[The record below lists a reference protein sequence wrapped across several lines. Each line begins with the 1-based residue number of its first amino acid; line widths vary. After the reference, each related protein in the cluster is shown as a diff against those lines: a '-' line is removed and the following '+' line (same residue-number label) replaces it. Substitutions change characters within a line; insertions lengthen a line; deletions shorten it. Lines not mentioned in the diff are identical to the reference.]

1 MGLWCGDRAVNDIPG
16 VGPPITID
24 PTFTSAVIGGF
35 TFYVDGNGN
44 LNILAPD
51 MTTITPL
58 VLSGSGPPILP

>member
-1 MGLWCGDRAVNDIPG
+1 MGLFVGDRVVNDIPSEG
-16 VGPPITID
+16 IPITID
-24 PTFTSAVIGGF
+24 PVFTSAEISGF

-51 MTTITPL
+51 GTTITPL